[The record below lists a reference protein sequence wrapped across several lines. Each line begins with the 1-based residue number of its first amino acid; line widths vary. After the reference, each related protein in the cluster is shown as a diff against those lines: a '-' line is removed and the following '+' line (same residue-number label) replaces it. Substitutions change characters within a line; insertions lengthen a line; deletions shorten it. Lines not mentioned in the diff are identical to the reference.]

1 VATWQDYLREAD
13 RFWNV
18 AQAIDAPGYRSQA
31 VSNAIHAVIAA
42 NDAVCLFHTGQRAKG
57 DSHAEAAAMLTRA
70 CKGTALEQQLPQRS
84 RQLADVLQ
92 HKSASQ
98 YYGKQID
105 PDTARRVMTQAERF
119 VQWVRD
125 TLTQPESEQPPGDE

>member
-1 VATWQDYLREAD
+1 MATWQDYLREAR
-13 RFWNV
+13 RFWDV
-18 AQAIDAPGYRSQA
+18 AQAVDAPGYRSQA

-42 NDAVCLFHTGQRAKG
+42 NDAVCLFHSGQRAQR
-57 DSHAEAAAMLTRA
+57 DSHAEAAAMLMRA
-70 CKGTALEQQLPQRS
+70 CKGTALEQEVPQRT

-92 HKSASQ
+92 QKAASQ
-98 YYGKQID
+98 YYGRQID

-125 TLTQPESEQPPGDE
+125 ALPQSDSQQPPGDA